1 MWLTVGV
8 LVVLLATIGLIRSLS
23 YPHPI
28 THEIQ
33 WASYGMVHIAHKARA
48 EYVEFNPTN
57 GFNHKIL
64 VNPENCGLFRKAERD
79 IVAECEKLD
88 QPYKLLRPLD
98 LGLADQLVMI

>member
-1 MWLTVGV
+1 MYAFDRERVRERQFLRVHNNINTMNVHE
-8 LVVLLATIGLIRSLS
+8 VV
-23 YPHPI
+23 
-28 THEIQ
+28 
-33 WASYGMVHIAHKARA
+33 GMVHIAHKARA